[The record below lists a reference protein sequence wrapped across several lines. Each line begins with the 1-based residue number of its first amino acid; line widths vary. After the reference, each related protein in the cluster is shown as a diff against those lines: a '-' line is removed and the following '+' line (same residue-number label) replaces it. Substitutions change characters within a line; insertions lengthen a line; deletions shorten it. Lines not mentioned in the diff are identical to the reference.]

1 MFDTSA
7 PTPLVPSRRR
17 IRNNSLSMVKLFD
30 LNIKKGSQEGAEKKA
45 AKKAPKKK
53 GSQEGAEK
61 QAAQKAPP

>member
-1 MFDTSA
+1 M
-7 PTPLVPSRRR
+7 PKVL
-17 IRNNSLSMVKLFD
+17 SLEIACLVKLFD